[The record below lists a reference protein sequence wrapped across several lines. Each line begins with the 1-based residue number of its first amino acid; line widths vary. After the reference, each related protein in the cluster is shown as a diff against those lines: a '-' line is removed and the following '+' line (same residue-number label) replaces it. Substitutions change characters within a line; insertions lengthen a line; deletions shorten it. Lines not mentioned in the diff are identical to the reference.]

1 MKKKIIWFIIFTL
14 LVIILIIASIF
25 INKKGIEYIQGSQNI
40 SNVETTINE
49 KEEDSMDVKKVNDE
63 TFEQEVLKSN
73 IPVLVDFYA
82 DWCGPCK
89 MLSPTVDEV
98 AQENDDIKVVKVNVD
113 ESQDTAIK
121 YQVMSIPTLVVIR
134 NGNEVNRSVGVID
147 KEEILNMIK

>member
-49 KEEDSMDVKKVNDE
+49 KEENSMYVKKVNDE

-113 ESQDTAIK
+113 ESQNTAIK
-121 YQVMSIPTLVVIR
+121 YQVMSIPTLVVIK

-147 KEEILNMIK
+147 KEEVLNMIK